1 MKVMVYKYFHVYG
14 IVDVYWIC
22 FLGQS
27 AIIAVGYIANVSYA
41 FNKIGD
47 GIARLTSVLITNSF
61 GAKDYVRANN
71 IALHGILIIIVLS
84 IIML

>member
-14 IVDVYWIC
+14 IVDVYWIG